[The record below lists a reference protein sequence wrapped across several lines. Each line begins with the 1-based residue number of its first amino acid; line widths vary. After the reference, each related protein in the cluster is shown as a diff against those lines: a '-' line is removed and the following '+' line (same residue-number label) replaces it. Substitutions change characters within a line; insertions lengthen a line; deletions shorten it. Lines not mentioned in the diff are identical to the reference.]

1 MAGLTFSIRKR
12 QLKKAL
18 MDKMTLKEDGTVACG
33 AGEGPFSC
41 VLAPLDSG
49 VEDCPWGRLRLQLML
64 PVNCVCYLYAA
75 AGNEAQW
82 GECLMDPKL
91 PFAKKRQYFNEN
103 RCLRFINKEDVLLYE
118 ITGRYL
124 WIAVEMIGEG
134 AAFSD
139 VDVYV
144 PGDTFMEVFPEIYR
158 EKNSFFHRY
167 LSIYSSIY
175 NDFQDVLDHRE
186 DLPDINKA
194 SKNLLEMFLK
204 WIGVDVEGGFWEE
217 EFLRTLLRE
226 TPELIRCKG
235 TGKCIRRICSLF
247 LGEEPVILER
257 RLMQRYVRSAQQ
269 EVYDSL
275 YGDSPY
281 DVTLML
287 SSVVDERKKE
297 QLLHLLEQFKPVRCR
312 LHILFLEK
320 RSELDRYTYLDRNAV
335 VFSQEA
341 GSMDFTTLV
350 DGAVVLQ

>member
-12 QLKKAL
+12 QLEKAF
-18 MDKMTLKEDGTVACG
+18 MGGMTLKEDGTVACG

-41 VLAPLDSG
+41 VFVPLDSG
-49 VEDCPWGRLRLQLML
+49 VEDCPWGRLRFRLTL
-64 PVNCVCYLYAA
+64 PVNGVCYLYAA

-82 GECLMDPKL
+82 GECLSDSKR
-91 PFAKKRQYFNEN
+91 PFAEKKRYFDL
-103 RCLRFINKEDVLLYE
+103 CFINREDVLLYE
-118 ITGRYL
+118 IKGRYL

-139 VDVYV
+139 MEVFV
-144 PGDTFMEVFPEIYR
+144 PGDSFMEVFPEIYR

-175 NDFQDVLDHRE
+175 NDFQDVLDHRA
-186 DLPDINKA
+186 DLPDIRKA
-194 SKNLLEMFLK
+194 PKEFLELFLK
-204 WIGVDVEGGFWEE
+204 WIGIDVDGGFWEE
-217 EFLRTLLRE
+217 PFLRALLRKA
-226 TPELIRCKG
+226 PELIRYKG
-235 TGKCIRRICSLF
+235 TEKCIRCICSLF

-257 RLMQRYVRSAQQ
+257 RLMQRYIRSAQR

-287 SSVVDERKKE
+287 SSVVDERKKK

-320 RSELDRYTYLDRNAV
+320 RSELDRYTYLDQNAV
-335 VFSQEA
+335 VFSDKT
-341 GSMDFTTLV
+341 GNMDVSKLV
-350 DGAVVLQ
+350 DGAVVLR